1 MKNSKLIFIL
11 LLLVIAGYKAGA
23 QQDAMYTQYMFN
35 QLALNPAV
43 AGSKDVLSA
52 TALYR
57 RQWVGV
63 PGAPQTQTLAI
74 DAPVPGKK
82 IGLGLLL
89 SNDKVG
95 ITRTTNVFGNYAFK
109 IEMDKGTLALGIRG
123 GASFFRADFT
133 SVDLNGNSP
142 NDPGFMQNVKKA
154 LLNFGAGVY
163 YTTDRLYL
171 GVSIPHLL
179 NNTLQNN
186 SAVVTNQLIS
196 REYLHLFVIGGYVF
210 DLNEDLKLKPSFL
223 FKGSKGAPIELDL
236 NANFWLKEIVG
247 VGLSYRSKADISI
260 MAEVQATPRLRFGY
274 AYDRST
280 TQLVKFNSG
289 SHELMLKYELPIDM
303 GGKADGSKEDKPSK
317 SYF

>member
-1 MKNSKLIFIL
+1 MKHLQLTFIL
-11 LLLVIAGYKAGA
+11 LLWLLTGNLARA

-43 AGSKDVLSA
+43 AGSRDVVNA

-63 PGAPQTQTLAI
+63 PGAPQTATIAVDGPI
-74 DAPVPGKK
+74 NNKR

-89 SNDKVG
+89 SDDKVG
-95 ITRTTNVFGNYAFK
+95 ITHTTNIFGNYAFK
-109 IEMDKGTLALGIRG
+109 IYTNSGTLALGLRG

-133 SVDLNGNSP
+133 SVDLNSNSP

-154 LLNFGAGVY
+154 LLNFGTGIY
-163 YTTDRLYL
+163 YYSDKYYI

-179 NNTLQNN
+179 NNTLANN
-186 SAVVTNQLIS
+186 SVLVTNQLIS

-223 FKGSKGAPIELDL
+223 FKGSQGAPIELDL
-236 NANFWLKEIVG
+236 NCNLWMKDLVG

-260 MAEVQATPRLRFGY
+260 MAEVQATKQLRFGY

-280 TQLVKFNSG
+280 TSLAQYNTG
-289 SHELMLKYELPIDM
+289 SHEIMVRFDLPVNKEEKDDDK
-303 GGKADGSKEDKPSK
+303 GGKK
-317 SYF
+317 YF